1 MPVTIRMY
9 WRWLSA
15 VNRPQWKSFGRLYR
29 NFVIKFYLK
38 QLYPKIGLLYVCV
51 FMKVLVAEK
60 CGFCHGVRNAISV
73 AEKTLTQQKDGNF
86 VYSLGQIIHNSN
98 EVERLAKIGLKTV
111 DEVEQICSGTVLIR
125 SHGAAPEQIAKLRA
139 KGLNIVDATC
149 VLVKRVQHIAEKLA
163 SDGYKV
169 VIIGDED
176 HPEVQAVMGCAT
188 NVVVVAD
195 ESDLHKLPHNARLG
209 IVCQTTQSPECFGK
223 VLGSIGRSD
232 FNELKV
238 MNTLCKEA
246 IKRQESAVQ
255 LCMRVDIMFV
265 LGGLKS
271 ANTRQLAELCK
282 KYNKQ
287 TFHLQNWNEL
297 DKNVLYGKNMA
308 GVTAGASTPDW
319 IIVEFVKNLEAFN
332 AGCG

>member
-1 MPVTIRMY
+1 MY
-9 WRWLSA
+9 WD
-15 VNRPQWKSFGRLYR
+15 FG
-29 NFVIKFYLK
+29 IEFYLE
-38 QLYPKIGLLYVCV
+38 QLYPKISLMYVCD
-51 FMKVLVAEK
+51 FMKVLIAEK

-73 AEKTLTQQKDGNF
+73 AEKTLTQRKDGNS

-111 DEVEQICSGTVLIR
+111 DEVKQIRSGTVLIR
-125 SHGAAPEQIAKLRA
+125 SHGAAPEQIAKLRE
-139 KGLNIVDATC
+139 KGLDIVDATC
-149 VLVKRVQHIAEKLA
+149 VLVKKVQHIAEELA

-176 HPEVQAVMGCAT
+176 HPEVQAVRGCAT
-188 NVVVVAD
+188 NVVVIAD

-209 IVCQTTQSPECFGK
+209 IVCQTTQSPELFGR
-223 VLGSIGRSD
+223 VLGAIGQSG
-232 FNELKV
+232 FSELKV

-297 DKNVLYGKNMA
+297 DKNILFGKNIA

-319 IIVEFVKNLEAFN
+319 IIAEFVKNLEAFITDS
-332 AGCG
+332 G

>member
-1 MPVTIRMY
+1 MG
-9 WRWLSA
+9 LS
-15 VNRPQWKSFGRLYR
+15 
-29 NFVIKFYLK
+29 
-38 QLYPKIGLLYVCV
+38 IG
-51 FMKVLVAEK
+51 FMKVFVAEK

-73 AEKTLTQQKDGNF
+73 AEQTLTHQKNDHS
-86 VYSLGQIIHNSN
+86 VYCLGQIIHNN
-98 EVERLAKIGLKTV
+98 DEVERLAEIGLKTV
-111 DEVEQICSGTVLIR
+111 DDITQIHSGTVLIR
-125 SHGAAPEQIAKLRA
+125 SHGAAPEQINKLKQ

-149 VLVKRVQHIAEKLA
+149 VLVKRVQHIAEELA
-163 SDGYKV
+163 DDGYGV
-169 VIIGDED
+169 VVIGDED

-188 NVVVVAD
+188 NVVVIAN
-195 ESDLHKLPHNARLG
+195 ESDLHKLPNNAKLG
-209 IVCQTTQSPECFGK
+209 IVCQTTQSPENFGR
-223 VLGSIGRSD
+223 VLGAIGRTG

-255 LCMRVDIMFV
+255 LCMQVDIMFV

-287 TFHLQNWNEL
+287 TFHLQNWKEL
-297 DKNVLYGKNMA
+297 DKKMVFGKKVA

-319 IIVEFVKNLEAFN
+319 IIEEFVKKLESFE
-332 AGCG
+332 